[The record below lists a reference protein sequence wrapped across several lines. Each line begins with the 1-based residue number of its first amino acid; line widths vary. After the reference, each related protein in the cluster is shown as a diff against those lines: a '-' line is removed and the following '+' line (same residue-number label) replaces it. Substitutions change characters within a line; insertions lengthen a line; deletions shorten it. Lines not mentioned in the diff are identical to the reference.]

1 MWWDSF
7 LFNWVILPLLIFIA
21 RVVDVSLG
29 TMRIIFLARGGR
41 KLTVVLSFFEIL
53 IWLMAIRQI
62 FSHLNNPVCYLA
74 YASGFATGS
83 YVGIFIE
90 HKLALGLR
98 VIRIIT
104 HFEATNLIQSLREKD
119 YGVTVIDGRGNMGPV
134 KIIFTVIKRGDLPE
148 VIGMIEHFNPKAFYS
163 IEDVRA
169 ASEGVFPNHSP
180 IFLKFI
186 KLGDFKQ

>member
-1 MWWDSF
+1 MWWDTT

-21 RVVDVSLG
+21 RVTDVSLG

-41 KLTVVLSFFEIL
+41 KLTTVLSFLEIL

-74 YASGFATGS
+74 YACGFATGS

-104 HFEATNLIQSLREKD
+104 PFDVTNLIQSLREKD
-119 YGVTVIDGRGNMGPV
+119 YGVTVIDGMGNMGPV
-134 KIIFTVIKRGDLPE
+134 KIIFTVIKRGDLPKVTE
-148 VIGMIEHFNPKAFYS
+148 MIEHFNPKAFYS
-163 IEDVRA
+163 VEDVRA
-169 ASEGVFPNHSP
+169 ASEGVFPNHSTT
-180 IFLKFI
+180 FLKFM
-186 KLGDFKQ
+186 KFGSFK